1 MWICIQTNTGSFL
14 KVSVVSRFSFLYSFP
29 FYYYSPAFWNI
40 NEDGGG
46 DDDDDDV
53 CYDVCS
59 TRMWA
64 AGEQRPRV
72 CADVGMS
79 ST

>member
-14 KVSVVSRFSFLYSFP
+14 KVSVVSCFSFLYSFP
-29 FYYYSPAFWNI
+29 VYNYSPAFWNI

-53 CYDVCS
+53 CS

-64 AGEQRPRV
+64 AREQRPRV
-72 CADVGMS
+72 CADVGMP